1 MANVDILK
9 NAEEMMAPARQ
20 LNELALSN
28 FEKLVDLQLENARKY
43 ASVALDSMK
52 AAAAVKDAE
61 GAKDY
66 LTKQAD
72 AARKA
77 AEDMVADSKMLVQMG
92 QDYSAE
98 VQKILQAGF
107 EKATKKA

>member
-1 MANVDILK
+1 
-9 NAEEMMAPARQ
+9 
-20 LNELALSN
+20 
-28 FEKLVDLQLENARKY
+28 
-43 ASVALDSMK
+43 MK

-61 GAKDY
+61 GAKAY
-66 LTKQAD
+66 LSKQAE

-77 AEDMVADSKMLVQMG
+77 AEDMVADSKVLVQMG

-98 VQKILQAGF
+98 VQKILQSSF